1 MRIGAVIVA
10 IIGLVAGGGIA
21 SAAPKEPQLPGPPL
35 DKPGITA
42 PSARSGPPPSQ
53 IKNKKVLTASQWGT
67 EPNGQR
73 WFVIDKGTLS
83 AAPANSRQLQAPPAG
98 PGTRQVVTSCRNELT
113 EFELLGITDFVWF
126 YEQTC
131 IGNFVVQDVSTQ
143 LWRSSWSGP
152 RGYSGWVTYPD
163 QPTTNSYFSSYF
175 YVRCNHE
182 RGFYDYYPVADGW
195 SEGAGRAPRVNP
207 GYQLREDC
215 GPNAG

>member
-1 MRIGAVIVA
+1 MYIMSSTPLTCSSIGAPTSPA
-10 IIGLVAGGGIA
+10 DAA
-21 SAAPKEPQLPGPPL
+21 PESPAPAESAAPT
-35 DKPGITA
+35 DA
-42 PSARSGPPPSQ
+42 PSAD
-53 IKNKKVLTASQWGT
+53 
-67 EPNGQR
+67 PN
-73 WFVIDKGTLS
+73 
-83 AAPANSRQLQAPPAG
+83 AAPA
-98 PGTRQVVTSCRNELT
+98 GTKVQ
-113 EFELLGITDFVWF
+113 LLGITDFVWF

-163 QPTTNSYFSSYF
+163 QPTTNSYFSTYF